1 MYVVDVEVSQSPING
16 QGVFASSDIP
26 KGKIVWLFQQ
36 DYDQRLTNNA
46 FQKLPSDKREYLSHT
61 AYFSPWSNLWVFPP
75 ENDPAEYTN
84 HSDEHNLS
92 VVFDE
97 SVSPE
102 PYFVANKNIQAGE
115 EITNNYHDFD
125 KITRQTKPNWA
136 KQKHI
141 S

>member
-1 MYVVDVEVSQSPING
+1 MYVVDVNVSQSPIDG
-16 QGVFASSDIP
+16 QGVFSKGDIP
-26 KGKIVWLFQQ
+26 NGKIVWLFQQ
-36 DYDQRLTNNA
+36 DHDQRLTDDE
-46 FQKLPSDKREYLSHT
+46 FQKLPSDKKEHLSHT

-84 HSDEHNLS
+84 HSDGHNLS

-102 PYFVANKNIQAGE
+102 PYFVANRDIQSGE
-115 EITNNYHDFD
+115 ELTNNYHEFD
-125 KITRQTKPNWA
+125 EITCQTKPDWA
-136 KQKHI
+136 KQ